1 MEYVELST
9 KDVGRIASTVSSEM
23 LEEMKQT
30 ISDGRPY
37 AFMQFKVGSVF
48 IIVEVPAWESP
59 NEDSVQVLHQDAE
72 HRSPRIE
79 EAIREK
85 LPDWSQAERDAQ
97 ESRRMWEAQERHQW
111 LNRYN

>member
-1 MEYVELST
+1 MEYVELMT
-9 KDVGRIASTVSSEM
+9 KDVGRIASRVSSEM
-23 LEEMKQT
+23 LEEMKQV
-30 ISDGRPY
+30 IADGRPY

-59 NEDSVQVLHQDAE
+59 NEDSQ
-72 HRSPRIE
+72 RIE

-85 LPDWSQAERDAQ
+85 LPDWYRAERDAQ